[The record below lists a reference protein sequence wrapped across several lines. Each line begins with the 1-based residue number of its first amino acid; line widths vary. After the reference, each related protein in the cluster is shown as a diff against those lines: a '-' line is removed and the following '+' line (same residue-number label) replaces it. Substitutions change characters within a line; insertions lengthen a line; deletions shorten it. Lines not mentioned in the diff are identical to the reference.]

1 MRAREFISEERLDEI
16 GPAALAL
23 WGVAIAG
30 AGVQAY
36 ETYRDIE
43 DYRTGKIDKVELGRR
58 IGTDAAI
65 AVAGGIAGKAL
76 QKGWQFSKAGIDMI
90 RNSAK
95 AKKAAE
101 TAGKI
106 TSAKPGSVIRTDKGN
121 FIAGVDGKATTVA
134 AGSRG
139 ARKAKRDIKRLAA
152 KQEKA
157 AAAGAATATV
167 AKKAPTGKA
176 GAGTATVAKKA
187 PTGKAGAGA
196 TKAVPKKSKLP
207 VGKAAAGAAAIANS
221 DQLRK
226 QADYFKD
233 LGKKKPVVDFNPDD
247 IIYTGKEKN
256 PPVKRLPGG
265 TSTNIGLKPSKPSTS
280 AGATALNKAAEY
292 TKGN

>member
-30 AGVQAY
+30 AGAQAY
-36 ETYRDIE
+36 ETYRDWE
-43 DYRTGKIDKVELGRR
+43 DYRTGKITKDELIRR
-58 IGTDAAI
+58 GYTDAAI
-65 AVAGGIAGKAL
+65 ALAGGVAGKAL
-76 QKGWQFSKAGIDMI
+76 QKGWQFSKAGIDLI
-90 RNSAK
+90 KNSVK

-101 TAGKI
+101 QAGKV
-106 TSAKPGSVIRTDKGN
+106 TSARPGSVIRTPKGN

-157 AAAGAATATV
+157 AAAGAA
-167 AKKAPTGKA
+167 
-176 GAGTATVAKKA
+176 TATVAKKA

>member
-23 WGVAIAG
+23 WGVTIAG

-36 ETYRDIE
+36 ETWRDIE
-43 DYRTGKIDKVELGRR
+43 DYRTGKIDEVELGKR
-58 IGTDAAI
+58 IGADATI
-65 AVAGGIAGKAL
+65 AVVAGVGVKAL
-76 QKGWQFSKAGIDMI
+76 QKGWQFSKAGIDLI
-90 RNSAK
+90 KKTAK
-95 AKKAAE
+95 AKKAAQ
-101 TAGKI
+101 TAGEI
-106 TSAKPGSVIRTDKGN
+106 PAKPGSVIRTDKGN

-157 AAAGAATATV
+157 AAAAGAATATV
-167 AKKAPTGKA
+167 AKKADDI
-176 GAGTATVAKKA
+176 KKA
-187 PTGKAGAGA
+187 PVGKAGAGA
-196 TKAVPKKSKLP
+196 TKAIPKKSKLP
-207 VGKAAAGAAAIANS
+207 VGKAAAGAAAMANS